1 VTDSISKKI
10 YKLLSTKRGLT
21 AILTGPFFILF
32 FLIVLFPF
40 LLEMYL
46 SYTPWHPRAGDWWT
60 ATFSGIEN
68 YIYLLTKDA
77 RFLLSL
83 ARTALFV
90 VIVVSIEFG
99 LGLLLAALF
108 TTEFSGKRIA
118 FGLLL
123 LPMMMMPIIVGY
135 DFYMIFQPNGPI
147 NHALSLI
154 SGKPIIINWFNEPI
168 LAWITLIIT
177 DVWHWTPFMFLVL
190 LSGLVSLPPNIIDAA
205 KVLGGTRWQIFK
217 DIELPMLKNVI
228 IIAIVIRAME
238 AMKLFDE
245 IYIMTGGGPG
255 TATETLSIYTYI
267 FGAVN
272 VRIGYTS
279 AASIIILVLT
289 IMIIGYAIRPIL
301 RALRG

>member
-1 VTDSISKKI
+1 MAGSISKKI
-10 YKLLSTKRGLT
+10 YKALSTKKGLA
-21 AILTGPFFILF
+21 AILVGPFFILF

-60 ATFSGIEN
+60 ASFIGAQN
-68 YIYLLTKDA
+68 YYKLFTKDT

-83 ARTALFV
+83 ARTAFFV
-90 VIVVSIEFG
+90 GVVVGIEFG
-99 LGLLLAALF
+99 IGLLLAVMF
-108 TTEFSGKRIA
+108 TKEFYGKRVA
-118 FGLLL
+118 FSLLL

-147 NHALSLI
+147 NHALSI
-154 SGKPIIINWFNEPI
+154 VSGKSITINWLNEPA
-168 LAWITLIIT
+168 LAWVALIIT
-177 DVWHWTPFMFLVL
+177 DVWHWTPFMFLIL

-205 KVLGGTRWQIFK
+205 KVLGGTRWRIFK
-217 DIELPMLKNVI
+217 DIQLPMLKNII

-279 AASIIILVLT
+279 AAAIIILMLT
-289 IMIIGYAIRPIL
+289 VIVIGYAIRPVI
-301 RALRG
+301 RALRR